1 MFKNFNSKF
10 LEIYFSEQSR
20 WIHWFPVGLI
30 FGICTYFSL
39 QEEPKIYSYITLLS
53 LAILLFINARK
64 YPQYKLI
71 TYTTIGFCI
80 GFLSIGFHV
89 NSNNTPMFNHIKN
102 SENIYGYIKS
112 IENHPYKD
120 DKYCRI
126 ILDHIKIDHKSY
138 PAKLRLNIS
147 TKMAEFLQIND
158 QLTVSGRIY
167 PIPMPSSLYGYFAR
181 RAAFLQG
188 IAGTVNVKNLK
199 NHKKSEINTFKQH
212 RFAITQKLLSNIEQ
226 PYGSIAAALVTGER
240 SYIPHE
246 LRQFFIDAGLAHI
259 LAISGLHLSIIS
271 GIIFLLLRRL
281 LCMMPITSVFFSA
294 KKISACLT
302 VIATMFYMALANFG
316 IPVQRSFV
324 MISIAMLAICLDRT
338 PFSMRSLAIAASTIL
353 IIAPESILSAS
364 FQLSFI
370 AVLGLLAFYESTW
383 FGIREKLFQ
392 NSSNFLGTKKILL
405 MLLGILATTFIAS
418 LATTPYSIAFFQRFT
433 LQSILGNLLAIPLI
447 SLVVMPLG
455 LISVL
460 SLLFFE
466 NNIFFLL
473 WSKSLKILCIIA
485 EKVASL
491 PGAAIQVKAAPS
503 HALLVLSIGMLWTCI
518 WKKTWRWLGVI
529 PIILSVFLWRIF
541 EPPIAYVNS
550 KNDVMAYRKNDI
562 MYISNPTIN
571 KFTTNIWAQEWGIA
585 QIKPWKKPFCL
596 LDKEVLLIVSPKEG
610 IQYLHENL
618 NNSNIKII
626 ITFGYEKT
634 LKKHGLKVETTI
646 DRNIIQY
653 EEGLAIY
660 TNPSR
665 IYFLK
670 DFFGTRPWCPNY

>member
-316 IPVQRSFV
+316 IPV
-324 MISIAMLAICLDRT
+324 
-338 PFSMRSLAIAASTIL
+338 
-353 IIAPESILSAS
+353 
-364 FQLSFI
+364 
-370 AVLGLLAFYESTW
+370 LGLLAFYESTW